1 LSSND
6 HPLAGV
12 LDRLIARE
20 RGDRPESPAEPDIR
34 PSQRRMVALAAIGPG
49 EGSDAQRALARWAVR
64 QGLHPAAIDLACA
77 EQEAESSLAVTRCP
91 LASLP
96 YGPER
101 FKEEMPEVVSALLAR
116 LRKLEAEADLLIVRI
131 PPSHR
136 MTLMRAAFIAG
147 GLVVPLE
154 DSYDLLHEALRL
166 SKEVM
171 ENFLDLPIWPYAEDG
186 AVLERYQAM
195 VREFLDLEPHPFSLV
210 EGESADALEQLSSP
224 PQEGF
229 LAALLTSDL
238 ADPPPELLRIGSLRL

>member
-1 LSSND
+1 
-6 HPLAGV
+6 
-12 LDRLIARE
+12 
-20 RGDRPESPAEPDIR
+20 
-34 PSQRRMVALAAIGPG
+34 MVTLAAIGPG
-49 EGSDAQRALARWAVR
+49 EGCVAQRALARWAVR
-64 QGLHPAAIDLACA
+64 QGMDPAAVDIVCA
-77 EQEAESSLAVTRCP
+77 EQEEASALAVSRCP

-101 FKEEMPEVVSALLAR
+101 LKEEMPEVVAALLAR

-147 GLVVPLE
+147 GLVIPLE

-171 ENFLDLPIWPYAEDG
+171 ENFLDLPIWPYAADG

-195 VREFLDLEPHPFSLV
+195 VREFLGLEPRPFSLV
-210 EGESADALEQLSSP
+210 EGESADALEQLSAA
-224 PQEGF
+224 PQQGF
-229 LAALLTSDL
+229 LTALLTCDL